1 MALRGVLF
9 PSLVRLLGAFM
20 LAVPLAHAGVQI
32 DLIGYKTQLPNGW
45 KQEVPENNMRAA
57 QFQVPGV
64 AGKEGAESVVFYFGK
79 GQGGTPEANIQ
90 RWESNF
96 AGAGG
101 KPVKAVVRKAKAA
114 GMPVTWAE
122 MNGAY
127 ARGVG
132 MGVAG
137 AAKPDQTLLVGIV
150 ETPKGNLTFQLY
162 GPRQSVAAQRKAFEA
177 MINGLK

>member
-1 MALRGVLF
+1 MSYASAL
-9 PSLVRLLGAFM
+9 SRLALGF
-20 LAVPLAHAGVQI
+20 LLSVSLAHAAVTL

-45 KQEVPENNMRAA
+45 KQEPPENSMRVA
-57 QFQVPGV
+57 QFQAP
-64 AGKEGAESVVFYFGK
+64 AAPGKEAGQSVVFYFGK

-96 AGAGG
+96 SGPGG

-137 AAKPDQTLLVGIV
+137 AAKPDQTLLVAIV
-150 ETPKGNLTFQLY
+150 ETPKGNLTFQFY
-162 GPRQSVAAQRKAFEA
+162 GPKQSVAAQRKAFEA
-177 MINGLK
+177 MVNGLK